1 MNGKTDEKSAI
12 SFLNSIPNESKK
24 VDEIA
29 KQLLWQTSG
38 GEQVFLHEKSIV
50 VELPPGRRTLTT
62 SWLNGGYRE
71 DIRYIYNHQVL
82 HESDVDH
89 EVSSLDG
96 GGISAYSTIIA
107 QKIGID
113 PLSSTGLMTAANM
126 KNVAIVT
133 HCFRNLEVTAVVT
146 GGIEVNGGRAGDPA
160 SYYQEEGQFT
170 MILGTINTI
179 LLIGAN
185 VPHYAMVNAVVTAS
199 EAKAVAVQELM
210 APSQYSQGIAT
221 GSGTDMIAVVSD
233 NTSHIDLDD
242 SGKHSKLGELIGK
255 CIKEATKKAL
265 AQQSDLTPHSQCN
278 MLVRLERFGIDEK
291 RYWKE
296 ASSME
301 GENRKSQFIDELRII
316 AKNPALVS
324 LTTSLLH
331 IVDEISWGLLPD
343 KAGKK
348 AAFSLIKGIPEIL
361 PAEKYPPF
369 NRLLCEKDDVLD
381 NWVRVTAWI
390 CKNGRCNSEI
400 KSSNLTN

>member
-1 MNGKTDEKSAI
+1 MNGKTDEKTII
-12 SFLNSIPNESKK
+12 SSMENSQVEVKNDSWLSK
-24 VDEIA
+24 E
-29 KQLLWQTSG
+29 LLWQTSG
-38 GEQVFLHEKSIV
+38 GERVFLHEKSIV
-50 VELPPGRRTLTT
+50 VELPSGRNTLTT
-62 SWLNGGYRE
+62 SWLNGGYRN

-89 EVSSLDG
+89 EVSSLEG
-96 GGISAYSTIIA
+96 GGISAYAALVS
-107 QKIGID
+107 KKLGLD
-113 PLSSTGLMTAANM
+113 PLYSTGLMTAANM

-133 HCFRNLEVTAVVT
+133 HNFRDLEVTAIIT

-160 SYYQEEGQFT
+160 TYYQENGQFT
-170 MILGTINTI
+170 MIPGTINTI

-199 EAKAVAVQELM
+199 EAKAVAVNELM

-233 NTSHIDLDD
+233 NTSHLYLDD

-255 CIKEATKKAL
+255 CVKEATKKAL
-265 AQQSDLTPHSQCN
+265 AQQSDLTSQTQCN

-291 RYWKE
+291 KYWEE

-301 GENRKSQFIDELRII
+301 GENRKTQFIEELRII

-331 IVDEISWGLLPD
+331 IVDEISWELLPE

-348 AAFSLIKGIPEIL
+348 AALSLIKSIPEIL
-361 PAEKYPPF
+361 PCDKQPPF
-369 NRLLCEKDDVLD
+369 YKLLNEKDSILN
-381 NWVRVTAWI
+381 NWVRITAWV
-390 CKNGRCNSEI
+390 CKNGKCYAEENHSE
-400 KSSNLTN
+400 SNN